1 LLKNSN
7 FSGPITVHYEYPLG
21 GIDQGAKNLK
31 EITKKEV
38 LLTMKQNLKILK
50 GILKEVNFM

>member
-1 LLKNSN
+1 
-7 FSGPITVHYEYPLG
+7 LG

-31 EITKKEV
+31 GITKKEL
-38 LLTMKQNLKILK
+38 LLTMKQNLEILK